1 VKIAI
6 IGATG
11 NVGTKLVAEALSR
24 GHQVTAIAR
33 DCSKLSTQGGGLVAK
48 NGDVNVPVELSAI
61 LAGHD
66 VVISSVR
73 FEQLSY
79 DRLIAAVR
87 GAHLKRLLVVG
98 GAGSLEVAPGVT
110 LVESPEFPA
119 AYKPEA
125 LAGGKVLENLRKEE
139 GLDWTFLSPSAMFL
153 PDGRTGKFRLGKDA
167 LLSNSKGES
176 QVTMADFAI
185 AMLDEAEHP
194 KHVKQRF
201 TVVDAT

>member
-1 VKIAI
+1 MKIAI

-11 NVGTKLVAEALSR
+11 NVGTKLVAEALAR

-33 DCSKLSTQGGGLVAK
+33 DSSKLSKTDRLVAK
-48 NGDVNVPVELSAI
+48 NGDVNAPAELSKV

-66 VVISSVR
+66 VVVSSVK
-73 FEQLSY
+73 FEQLNY
-79 DRLIAAVR
+79 EGLLTAVR
-87 GAHLKRLLVVG
+87 EARIKRLLVVG

-119 AYKPEA
+119 MYKPEA
-125 LAGGKVLENLRKEE
+125 LAGGKVLDNLKKEQA
-139 GLDWTFLSPSAMFL
+139 LDWTFLSPSAMFL
-153 PDGRTGKFRLGKDA
+153 PEGRTGKFRLGKDK
-167 LLSNSKGES
+167 LLTNSKGES

-201 TVVDAT
+201 TVVDAS

>member
-1 VKIAI
+1 MKIAI

-24 GHQVTAIAR
+24 GHQITAIAR
-33 DCSKLSTQGGGLVAK
+33 DTSKLSKQDRLVAR
-48 NGDVNVPVELSAI
+48 NGDVNAPAALSA
-61 LAGHD
+61 LLSGHD

-73 FEQLSY
+73 FELLNY
-79 DRLIAAVR
+79 ERLITAVR
-87 GAHLKRLLVVG
+87 EARIKRLLVVG

-110 LVESPEFPA
+110 LVESPQFPA
-119 AYKPEA
+119 MYKPEA
-125 LAGGKVLENLRKEE
+125 LAGGKVLDNLQKEE
-139 GLDWTFLSPSAMFL
+139 GLDWTFLSPSAMFI
-153 PDGRTGKFRLGKDA
+153 PEGRTGKFRLGKDH

-194 KHVKQRF
+194 KHVRQRF
-201 TVVDAT
+201 TVVDAS

>member
-11 NVGTKLVAEALSR
+11 HVGTKLTAEALSR

-33 DCSKLSTQGGGLVAK
+33 DASKVSTQDRLVAR
-48 NGDVNVPVELSAI
+48 NGDVNAPAVLSAI
-61 LAGHD
+61 LSGHD

-73 FEQLSY
+73 FEQLTY
-79 DRLIAAVR
+79 EHLITAVR
-87 GAHLKRLLVVG
+87 EARIKRLLVVG
-98 GAGSLEVAPGVT
+98 GAGSLEVAPGIT

-119 AYKPEA
+119 MYKPEA
-125 LAGGKVLENLRKEE
+125 LAGGAVLDKLRREE
-139 GLDWTFLSPSAMFL
+139 GLDWSFLSPSAMFL
-153 PDGRTGKFRLGKDA
+153 PEGRTGSFRLGKDQ

-185 AMLDEAEHP
+185 AMLDEVEHP
-194 KHVKQRF
+194 KHIRQRF
-201 TVVDAT
+201 TVVDAS